1 MTIDLTGKIALVT
14 GGGNG
19 IGAASCRALAEAGAR
34 VAVHRPRRR
43 GGREGRA
50 EIGGGATGHA
60 LDVADGEAF
69 ERLAAE
75 IAARAGGIDI
85 LVNSAGTI
93 TRQTIA
99 AMPVADWD
107 RIIAVNLRGPFNGT
121 QAVIPHMKQR
131 GGGAIVNIASV
142 AGRRISFGG
151 GANYTASKAGLLGLT
166 RHAAYE
172 LAPDHIR
179 VNAVCPGPTATAF
192 GGGQMP
198 SAERKAERARKI
210 PLGRMVEA
218 EDIADAVLFLAS
230 DAVAH
235 VHRHRARCRWRR
247 LDQQR
252 HPVRGVFRPRP
263 MIAIRRGPC
272 CRARSRRR
280 SCTARDRGS

>member
-1 MTIDLTGKIALVT
+1 MIIDLTGKIALVT

-19 IGAASCRALAEAGAR
+19 IGAASCRTLAKAGAR
-34 VAVHRPRRR
+34 VAVVDRD
-43 GGREGRA
+43 GEA
-50 EIGGGATGHA
+50 AAKVASEIGGGATGHA
-60 LDVADGEAF
+60 LDVADGDAF
-69 ERLAAE
+69 KRLVSE
-75 IAARAGGIDI
+75 IATQRGGIDI

-99 AMPVADWD
+99 AMPSADWD

-172 LAPDHIR
+172 LAPDNIR

-192 GGGQMP
+192 GGGQIP
-198 SAERKAERARKI
+198 STERKAERARKI

-218 EDIADAVLFLAS
+218 ADIADAVLFLAS
-230 DAVAH
+230 DLSRMCTGIALDVDGGVLISNDIPYEEYFA
-235 VHRHRARCRWRR
+235 RAR
-247 LDQQR
+247 
-252 HPVRGVFRPRP
+252 
-263 MIAIRRGPC
+263 
-272 CRARSRRR
+272 
-280 SCTARDRGS
+280 

>member
-1 MTIDLTGKIALVT
+1 MTIDVTGKIALVT

-19 IGAASCRALAEAGAR
+19 IGAASCRALAKAGAR
-34 VAVHRPRRR
+34 VAVIDRD
-43 GGREGRA
+43 GEA
-50 EIGGGATGHA
+50 AAKVASEIGGGATGHA

-69 ERLAAE
+69 RRLVSE

-99 AMPVADWD
+99 EMPSADWD

-172 LAPDHIR
+172 LAPDNIR

-192 GGGQMP
+192 GGGQIP

-218 EDIADAVLFLAS
+218 ADIADAVLFLAS
-230 DAVAH
+230 DLSRMCTGIALDVDGGVLISNDIPYEEYFA
-235 VHRHRARCRWRR
+235 RAR
-247 LDQQR
+247 
-252 HPVRGVFRPRP
+252 
-263 MIAIRRGPC
+263 
-272 CRARSRRR
+272 
-280 SCTARDRGS
+280 